1 MKMKIPKLKYLIIIT
16 FIIPTISYSKSYLCI
31 AENTAGVHQ
40 NYGKGSF
47 ESRLFKPTEKQII
60 KKING
65 EWKVLPFGK
74 DDGYARFSGCED
86 PEGTNILRCT
96 TMYGGFT
103 MNLKLLRF
111 FSYSQGDWTLNDE
124 AYMGDT
130 SISVGSCSSL

>member
-1 MKMKIPKLKYLIIIT
+1 MKIAKVKYLIILT
-16 FIIPTISYSKSYLCI
+16 FIIPTISYGKSYLCI

-74 DDGYARFSGCED
+74 NDEYAMLSHCED
-86 PEGTNILRCT
+86 PKDSNILRCDT
-96 TMYGGFT
+96 IYGGFK

-111 FSYSQGDWTLNDE
+111 FSYSEGDWTLNDE